1 MLARCTGG
9 ASRCAEST
17 TGQVAWSG
25 KDLSKAAKPQAVRW
39 LHAQHMKRDTVAQ
52 SGFYK
57 KEPRHFQT
65 I

>member
-52 SGFYK
+52 SGFY
-57 KEPRHFQT
+57 
-65 I
+65 